1 MIRKVGLQNPGPTAT
16 CSLCIC
22 VCKCKC
28 VNICLYI
35 YIYTCVCMC
44 VCWEG
49 VYVCTCMHVCI
60 HAHVCERMLR
70 KDTHNLHTHI
80 PVCIY
85 TVYMCAQ
92 ECIHTYIPTYIHTCI
107 HYLHART
114 HTHTHTHTRT
124 THTCRHTCVHAHM
137 HACMHTHLHIRS
149 HTGMHAC
156 KHTSIHSCIHTFICT
171 ALTKLTSPKSECGG
185 QHFASTQK
193 DDCAQHTRVQRWTWR
208 ENFVA
213 FALALVVVVL
223 VRQHSVRSSCRKW
236 RISSV
241 ARSGKARPDFPMMSV
256 K

>member
-1 MIRKVGLQNPGPTAT
+1 MYMYACMHT
-16 CSLCIC
+16 C
-22 VCKCKC
+22 
-28 VNICLYI
+28 
-35 YIYTCVCMC
+35 TCVRANVTKRTHITCIRIYQY
-44 VCWEG
+44 
-49 VYVCTCMHVCI
+49 VYTPCTCV
-60 HAHVCERMLR
+60 R
-70 KDTHNLHTHI
+70 KN
-80 PVCIY
+80 
-85 TVYMCAQ
+85 AF
-92 ECIHTYIPTYIHTCI
+92 IHTYLPTYIHAYTT
-107 HYLHART
+107 Y
-114 HTHTHTHTRT
+114 THTHTRT

-137 HACMHTHLHIRS
+137 HACMHTHIRS

-193 DDCAQHTRVQRWTWR
+193 DHCAQHTRVQRWTWR

-241 ARSGKARPDFPMMSV
+241 APSGEGEWEAKHALIFQ
-256 K
+256 